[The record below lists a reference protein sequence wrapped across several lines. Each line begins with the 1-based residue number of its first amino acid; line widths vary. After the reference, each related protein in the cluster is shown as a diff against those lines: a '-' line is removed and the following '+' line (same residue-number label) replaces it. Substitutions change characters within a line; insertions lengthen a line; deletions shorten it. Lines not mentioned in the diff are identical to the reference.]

1 MDRSTG
7 ISRRMLMRL
16 AGSAAVATIIPA
28 PAAFA
33 ARLPAAPDAID
44 TTLAVVSDHFSVSI
58 ADIMSLRRTRTVL
71 PARHVALHLA
81 LKISGETPQEV
92 GRRIGGKDQTAVLLA
107 DRTMRRLADSDP
119 RHARLVRELERRCR
133 MENHPEILA

>member
-1 MDRSTG
+1 MNGSRG

-16 AGSAAVATIIPA
+16 AGSAAVAAIIPA
-28 PAAFA
+28 PTVLA
-33 ARLPAAPDAID
+33 ARRPAASDAID
-44 TTLAVVSDHFSVSI
+44 TTLAIVSDHFDVSI
-58 ADIMSLRRTRTVL
+58 ADIMSLRRTRSVL

-92 GRRIGGKDQTAVLLA
+92 GRRIGGKDYTSVLLA

-119 RHARLVRELERRCR
+119 AHARLLRELERRCI
-133 MENHPEILA
+133 MENHLESLV

>member
-1 MDRSTG
+1 
-7 ISRRMLMRL
+7 MRL
-16 AGSAAVATIIPA
+16 AGSAAVATLVPA

-33 ARLPAAPDAID
+33 ARLPASDAID
-44 TTLAVVSDHFSVSI
+44 TTLAIVSDHFDVSI

-92 GRRIGGKDQTAVLLA
+92 GRRIGGKDQTSVLLA
-107 DRTMRRLADSDP
+107 DRTMRRLADNDP
-119 RHARLVRELERRCR
+119 GHARLLRELERRCM
-133 MENHPEILA
+133 MENRLESLA